1 VLIFTVRRFAQAVL
15 VLIGSTFLMYIAVF
29 QLGDPFLT
37 KPGSEK
43 VVSPEARALLH
54 AHFGLDKP
62 FYLQYLIYLKNIF
75 TLDFGIDFDQRRQV
89 SELLGAAAPNT
100 VRLAVLAIA
109 LNVLFGVLAGIA
121 AAVWKDTFIDALVTV
136 STVML
141 LCVPSFVLGLILRA
155 KLSGL
160 HVFGSELFPQLP
172 HPFGVEPPWFK
183 AVLLPAFTLGALE
196 IAFVSRLVRASM
208 LEVMHETYLHTARAK
223 GLPERIVIFKHAARN
238 ALLPVVTHVGIAFGA
253 LLGGA
258 VITETIFSYP
268 GLGYLF
274 IRSVAN
280 VNNPVMLAIAVLA
293 VITFVTLSAVVDVL
307 SAYLDPRIRVS

>member
-1 VLIFTVRRFAQAVL
+1 MLIFTVRRLAQAVL

-37 KPGSEK
+37 KPESEK
-43 VVSPEARALLH
+43 VVSPEARAMLH

-75 TLDFGIDFDQRRQV
+75 TLDFGVDFDQRRQV

-100 VRLAVLAIA
+100 FRLAVLAIV
-109 LNVLFGVLAGIA
+109 LNVLFGLLAGIA
-121 AAVWKDTFIDALVTV
+121 SAVWKDTFIDTLVTV

-141 LCVPSFVLGLILRA
+141 LCVPTFVLGLVLRA
-155 KLSGL
+155 KLAGL
-160 HVFGSELFPQLP
+160 RVFGTELFPAIP

-183 AVLLPAFTLGALE
+183 AVLLPAFTLGAVE
-196 IAFVSRLVRASM
+196 IAFVSRLMRASM

-223 GLPERIVIFKHAARN
+223 GLPERTIIFKHAARN
-238 ALLPVVTHVGIAFGA
+238 ALLPVVNHVGIAFGA

-274 IRSVAN
+274 VRSVAQ

-293 VITFVTLSAVVDVL
+293 VITFVALSALVDVL
-307 SAYLDPRIRVS
+307 SAYLDPRIRLG